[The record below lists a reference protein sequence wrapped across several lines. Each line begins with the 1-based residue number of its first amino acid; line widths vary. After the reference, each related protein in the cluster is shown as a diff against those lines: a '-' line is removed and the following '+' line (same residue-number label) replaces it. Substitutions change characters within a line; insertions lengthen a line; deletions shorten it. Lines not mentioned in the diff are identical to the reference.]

1 MENWISWIPG
11 LMLGVALS
19 AGSGFRIFIPLLTSN
34 LAARFGW
41 VDLSDNFAWMASD
54 TATIVLL
61 VATIAEVAAYYI
73 PFVDN
78 LLDTIAVPS
87 SVAAGTILTSQF
99 LEINDPALQW
109 GLGLLAGG
117 GVAGTVQAGTSLL
130 RLGSTKF
137 TGGLG
142 NGVFSTFENIVSSVV
157 SLVAVWLPIVMG
169 ILALLFVVWLIK
181 KISKLG
187 FKKKQISPSD

>member
-41 VDLSDNFAWMASD
+41 VDVSENFAWMASD

-61 VATIAEVAAYYI
+61 VATLVEIAAYYI
-73 PFVDN
+73 PFIDN
-78 LLDTIAVPS
+78 LLDTIAMPS

-99 LEINDPALQW
+99 LEINDPAIQW

-130 RLGSTKF
+130 RFGSTKF
-137 TGGLG
+137 TAGLG
-142 NGVFSTFENIVSSVV
+142 NGVFSTLENIISSII
-157 SLVAVWLPIVMG
+157 SLIAVWLPIIMG
-169 ILALLFVVWLIK
+169 ILALLFVVWIIR

-187 FKKKQISPSD
+187 FKKKQTSSPH

>member
-41 VDLSDNFAWMASD
+41 VDVSENFAWMASD
-54 TATIVLL
+54 TATIVLM
-61 VATIAEVAAYYI
+61 VATLVEIAAYYI
-73 PFVDN
+73 PFIDN
-78 LLDTIAVPS
+78 LLDTIAMPS

-99 LEINDPALQW
+99 LEINDPAIQW

-137 TGGLG
+137 TAGLG
-142 NGVFSTFENIVSSVV
+142 NGVFSTFENIISSII
-157 SLVAVWLPIVMG
+157 SLIAVWLPIFMG
-169 ILALLFVVWLIK
+169 ILALLFVVWIIR

-187 FKKKQISPSD
+187 FKKKQTSSPG